1 MKTNMKRLAANV
13 AGYAVM
19 TGLWVLMF
27 WCAMQVQP
35 S

>member
-1 MKTNMKRLAANV
+1 MKTKMKHRAANV

-19 TGLWVLMF
+19 TGLWALMF